1 MSDRDAFL
9 KDLADSRLRLKKWR
23 TERAGKDGS
32 TLLSDALTVLD
43 TLERSIRAGGSSVET
58 ANLGFQLGY
67 LVGHAKGAEYLAD
80 IRSRAKSAANLTPRK
95 PTVTDKAIA
104 VALKRYHTK
113 KDAAGSLGITDRALR
128 NRTPKRK

>member
-1 MSDRDAFL
+1 MEVRRRQSLRASCRRRYARGPTEDEREDSRQMSDRDAFL

-67 LVGHAKGAEYLAD
+67 LVGH
-80 IRSRAKSAANLTPRK
+80 
-95 PTVTDKAIA
+95 
-104 VALKRYHTK
+104 
-113 KDAAGSLGITDRALR
+113 
-128 NRTPKRK
+128 